1 MPDRHPEP
9 YVVAESQTETY
20 TVMESKIYDFVINA
34 DMSEEDAIK
43 EMAARY
49 EISAEEVEEI
59 ANKVMAILF
68 KNKWMGMSSEELL
81 KRASDYSEP

>member
-1 MPDRHPEP
+1 
-9 YVVAESQTETY
+9 
-20 TVMESKIYDFVINA
+20 
-34 DMSEEDAIK
+34 MSEEDAIK